1 MAVLI
6 ECVPN
11 FSEGR
16 EKSRVDAI
24 VNAMK
29 RDGVYLLDCEM
40 DADHNRSVVTL
51 VGEREPLLAAVLAG
65 IGKAT
70 ELIDLNVHLG
80 AHPRLGATDV
90 VPFIPIE
97 GATLEDCVQMARELG
112 QQVWDRYQIPVYFYE
127 AAATRPERVNLENIR
142 RGQFEVIR
150 EEIETLESRRPDIGD
165 PRCHPT
171 AGAVVMGARKFLVAY
186 NIYLQTKDV
195 EIAKKIAKAVRF
207 SGGGLRAVKAMGVE
221 VRGQA
226 QVSMNLTDTDLTP
239 MARVFEFVKREAAR
253 YGVLAQSSEIVGLV
267 PKRAIEGAAEWFLQV
282 ENFDTSLILE
292 NRLASVTGGQ
302 IAIGG
307 LRAGVAP
314 FLEQLA
320 APTAVPGGGSASAA
334 AGAMAAGLAAMVA
347 GMSRGKK
354 AYAGFDVELTDAL
367 ARLGALQEELTGAID
382 ADAACYEAV
391 MLAYKAQRNALAEQA
406 PNQSKA
412 ATLDVAAALRGATAV
427 PLRVAECAAEVRGL
441 VAALRTKTNPKMGSD
456 LTVADALARAA
467 VEGALANVEINLDS
481 FEAGTDTSFIAETRA
496 KVAGLRDRI
505 AELRN

>member
-24 VNAMK
+24 VSAMM
-29 RDGVYLLDCEM
+29 RDGVHLLDCEM

-51 VGEREPLLAAVLAG
+51 VGEREALLAAVLAG

-70 ELIDLNVHLG
+70 ELIDLNVQRG

-112 QQVWDRYQIPVYFYE
+112 QQVWQRYQIPVYFYE
-127 AAATRPERVNLENIR
+127 AAAVRPERVNLENIR
-142 RGQFEVIR
+142 RGQFEAIR
-150 EEIETLESRRPDIGD
+150 EEIATVDSRRPDVGEA
-165 PRCHPT
+165 RCHPT
-171 AGAVVMGARKFLVAY
+171 AGAVVIGARKFLVAY
-186 NIYLQTKDV
+186 NVYLQTKNVD
-195 EIAKKIAKAVRF
+195 IAKKIAKAVRF
-207 SGGGLRAVKAMGVE
+207 SSGGFRAVKGMGVE

-253 YGVLAQSSEIVGLV
+253 YGVAVESSEIVGLV
-267 PKRAIEGAAEWFLQV
+267 PKRAIENAAEWFLQI
-282 ENFDTSLILE
+282 ENFDSSLILE
-292 NRLASVTGGQ
+292 NRLASVTGGKS
-302 IAIGG
+302 AVGG
-307 LRAGVAP
+307 LRAGVEP
-314 FLEQLA
+314 FLTQLE

-354 AYAGFDVELTDAL
+354 AYAEFEAELSGAL
-367 ARLGALQEELTGAID
+367 AKLRTLGEELKAAID
-382 ADAACYEAV
+382 ADAASYQAV
-391 MLAYKAQRNALAEQA
+391 VAAYKAQKSAGTEQA
-406 PNQSKA
+406 EA
-412 ATLDVAAALRGATAV
+412 AAGQVAVALRGAASV
-427 PLRVAECAAEVRGL
+427 PLRVAGCAAEVKVLIEG
-441 VAALRTKTNPKMGSD
+441 LRTKTNPKMGSD
-456 LTVADALARAA
+456 LTVAASLAKAA
-467 VEGALANVEINLDS
+467 IEGALANVEINLES
-481 FEAGTDTSFIAETRA
+481 FDAGTETAFVEETRA
-496 KVAGLRDRI
+496 RVS
-505 AELRN
+505 ELRNA